1 MSIPTLHPKFCNSA
15 SSADNTVNDDILA
28 EFSSGCS
35 LSGEDEAQLLL
46 WLLEWTSLP
55 EMD

>member
-1 MSIPTLHPKFCNSA
+1 MSIPTPYPKICNLP
-15 SSADNTVNDDILA
+15 SSTDNTVNDDILA

-35 LSGEDEAQLLL
+35 LSSEDEAQLLL

-55 EMD
+55 EME

>member
-1 MSIPTLHPKFCNSA
+1 MSTTTLSPNICDFP
-15 SSADNTVNDDILA
+15 SSTDNTVNDDILA

-35 LSGEDEAQLLL
+35 LSSEDEAQLLL

>member
-1 MSIPTLHPKFCNSA
+1 MSITTLSPNICNLP
-15 SSADNTVNDDILA
+15 SSADNTVNEDILA

-35 LSGEDEAQLLL
+35 LSSEDEAQLLL

-55 EMD
+55 ELD